1 MKIIN
6 EEALTSSE
14 LEKRE
19 EIIKK
24 LKPSRKSFIHRYGK
38 DAEKIM
44 YAVATKQAKNM
55 NKNKIQELVKL
66 SLSKKLN
73 EEDIEV
79 GADKYEYEKSN
90 QEAINQLDD
99 LEQKLKNHDWYY
111 SFSDSNQEYLKGQ
124 KQIKDI
130 NNLIKSL
137 KEKGYNEEVKEL
149 YNKYKPSKFPE
160 LTESEINSKEYIS
173 SRKNPTDIISMDVP
187 LFLRIL
193 EYAKEDAKTDMDLHD
208 VTEKA
213 TTLSSTKNILTMSDY
228 NNIVGG
234 ELGEKKL
241 TAAEKR
247 KKEDIVKGMKK
258 SFKGD
263 EGAMYAIATDKA
275 KKLAES
281 EKKGLM
287 VFGRTPLDNNA
298 IKDMVNDG
306 DFYAEWNP
314 AEGYWFFPEVE
325 EEYDELEYYLEQEFN
340 KRNINARFEGI
351 FNEGL
356 SKGYWAKK
364 IPGGKMDESFKQLT
378 SKLKKQGKSE
388 KAATAIAGAV
398 ASYKAKGGGSGP
410 TSKQKTKM
418 AEIVL
423 SKLKG
428 K

>member
-44 YAVATKQAKNM
+44 YAVATKQVKNM
-55 NKNKIQELVKL
+55 NKNKIQELIKL

-137 KEKGYNEEVKEL
+137 KEKGYNEEAKEL

-173 SRKNPTDIISMDVP
+173 SRKNPTDIISMDIP
-187 LFLRIL
+187 LFLRML

-228 NNIVGG
+228 SNIVGG
-234 ELGEKKL
+234 EL
-241 TAAEKR
+241 
-247 KKEDIVKGMKK
+247 
-258 SFKGD
+258 
-263 EGAMYAIATDKA
+263 
-275 KKLAES
+275 
-281 EKKGLM
+281 
-287 VFGRTPLDNNA
+287 
-298 IKDMVNDG
+298 NDT
-306 DFYAEWNP
+306 EI
-314 AEGYWFFPEVE
+314 E
-325 EEYDELEYYLEQEFN
+325 
-340 KRNINARFEGI
+340 
-351 FNEGL
+351 EGL
-356 SKGYWAKK
+356 PKGYWAKK
-364 IPGGKMDESFKQLT
+364 IPRGKIDESFKQLT

-418 AEIVL
+418 TEIIL
-423 SKLKG
+423 SKLKD